1 MKKLKKIP
9 NFKHEDQEF
18 EFWSTHDSADY
29 IDLSK
34 AKKVRFPN
42 LRRTTKLVAL
52 NMPISLI
59 DQLKFL
65 ANKKDIA
72 YQSLLKIFLIE
83 RIEQEFK
90 GLSHH

>member
-1 MKKLKKIP
+1 MKKIP
-9 NFKHEDQEF
+9 KFKNEDEEF
-18 EFWSTHDSADY
+18 EFWSTHDSTDY
-29 IDLSK
+29 VNISK
-34 AKKVRFPN
+34 GKRVRFPN

-72 YQSLLKIFLIE
+72 YQSLMKLFLIE
-83 RIEQEFK
+83 RLEKELGIK
-90 GLSHH
+90 

>member
-1 MKKLKKIP
+1 MKKLKP
-9 NFKHEDQEF
+9 LPRFKNENEEF
-18 EFWSTHDSADY
+18 EFWATHDSTDY
-29 IDLSK
+29 VDISK
-34 AKKVRFPN
+34 GKQMQFPN

-72 YQSLLKIFLIE
+72 YQSLMKLFLLAQVE
-83 RIEQEFK
+83 KEFRK
-90 GLSHH
+90 T